1 MSGPMATCA
10 EVLSEFTHDLRPG
23 AIPREVRENV
33 SLRVLDILGI
43 ALASTAQ
50 DFAPAVLG
58 VVEAWGSGECTVI
71 GTKLRAA
78 PPMAILANG
87 SLAHGL
93 DYDDTHTVAICHA
106 SAVVV
111 PTALALGESLGLDG
125 AAVLAAMVAGYET
138 MTRIGMA
145 APGEFHARGWHATAV
160 CGTFAAALVAGKCLG
175 LSRAP
180 LPPALR
186 LGGGG
191 GDGGGCLKAVPVL
204 SLQPRLH
211 GLRGPAQA
219 RARAHARR
227 DRGRGV
233 PGAGRRSAH
242 RVGGARRQAPAPDAL
257 RRPVQPGLLGGGRP
271 DGRGG
276 RGGHLFSGADQ
287 ARAPAGAGP
296 GGAPRRP
303 PAA

>member
-138 MTRIGMA
+138 MTRIG
-145 APGEFHARGWHATAV
+145 
-160 CGTFAAALVAGKCLG
+160 
-175 LSRAP
+175 
-180 LPPALR
+180 
-186 LGGGG
+186 GGG
-191 GDGGGCLKAVPVL
+191 P
-204 SLQPRLH
+204 PRPPP
-211 GLRGPAQA
+211 RF
-219 RARAHARR
+219 
-227 DRGRGV
+227 
-233 PGAGRRSAH
+233 S
-242 RVGGARRQAPAPDAL
+242 GGASGSPGRFWEASPI
-257 RRPVQPGLLGGGRP
+257 RPPSPPPSV
-271 DGRGG
+271 RGG
-276 RGGHLFSGADQ
+276 RRCGWLSS
-287 ARAPAGAGP
+287 RT
-296 GGAPRRP
+296 R
-303 PAA
+303 

>member
-1 MSGPMATCA
+1 MATCA

-160 CGTFAAALVAGKCLG
+160 CGTFAAALAAGKCLG
-175 LSRAP
+175 LSRAQ
-180 LPPALR
+180 LTAALGIAGSLASGVLEHLEDGSWVKR
-186 LGGGG
+186 LHPGWAGHSGALAAGLARGGGAG
-191 GDGGGCLKAVPVL
+191 A
-204 SLQPRLH
+204 
-211 GLRGPAQA
+211 AA
-219 RARAHARR
+219 RSARR
-227 DRGRGV
+227 TPGRSQNA
-233 PGAGRRSAH
+233 PQTPCGAGR
-242 RVGGARRQAPAPDAL
+242 
-257 RRPVQPGLLGGGRP
+257 
-271 DGRGG
+271 
-276 RGGHLFSGADQ
+276 
-287 ARAPAGAGP
+287 
-296 GGAPRRP
+296 
-303 PAA
+303 

>member
-58 VVEAWGSGECTVI
+58 VVEAWGGGECTGI
-71 GTKLRAA
+71 GTKVRAA
-78 PPMAILANG
+78 P
-87 SLAHGL
+87 
-93 DYDDTHTVAICHA
+93 
-106 SAVVV
+106 
-111 PTALALGESLGLDG
+111 ALALGESLGLDG

-242 RVGGARRQAPAPDAL
+242 RVRAARRQAPAPDAL
-257 RRPVQPGLLGGGRP
+257 RPPGQPGLPGGGRP
-271 DGRGG
+271 GGRGG

>member
-58 VVEAWGSGECTVI
+58 LVEAWGSGECTVI

-180 LPPALR
+180 LTAAPGVAGRPPPP
-186 LGGGG
+186 GGG
-191 GDGGGCLKAVPVL
+191 
-204 SLQPRLH
+204 
-211 GLRGPAQA
+211 
-219 RARAHARR
+219 
-227 DRGRGV
+227 
-233 PGAGRRSAH
+233 
-242 RVGGARRQAPAPDAL
+242 
-257 RRPVQPGLLGGGRP
+257 
-271 DGRGG
+271 
-276 RGGHLFSGADQ
+276 
-287 ARAPAGAGP
+287 GP
-296 GGAPRRP
+296 GGARAAGLAGAGFPGPATILEGRFGLYRTFLGSLPDPSPVTADLGRRWETLRVAFKP
-303 PAA
+303 YPGSHN